1 MIQMRMECWTVG
13 KYVMASTQPTR
24 GMLCLMLTEMVSILT
39 PTLSTK
45 DSGEIWMNSD
55 TQQQLQMVT
64 MQQTQELPTPMVMAL
79 EMVPNTSVCS
89 TNSRLCGAI
98 TQISMIT
105 SMFVAM
111 QQD

>member
-1 MIQMRMECWTVG
+1 MG
-13 KYVMASTQPTR
+13 STQQTR

-39 PTLSTK
+39 LTQSTK

-64 MQQTQELPTPMVMAL
+64 MRQTQELQTPMVMAL
-79 EMVPNTSVCS
+79 EMVLNTSACS
-89 TNSRLCGAI
+89 TNSRLCGAT

-105 SMFVAM
+105 SMFVVM